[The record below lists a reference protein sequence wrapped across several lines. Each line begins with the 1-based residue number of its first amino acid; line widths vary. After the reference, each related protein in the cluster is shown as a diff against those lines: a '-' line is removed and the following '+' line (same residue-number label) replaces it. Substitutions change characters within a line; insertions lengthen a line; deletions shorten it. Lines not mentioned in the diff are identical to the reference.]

1 MARKVV
7 KAPLATRAAHDPA
20 LLRRALANPGLR
32 SKLPDNLLTA
42 DLRQQRGQNAYN
54 NAPVVPGS
62 SLTNRQADT
71 QAQTAT
77 QVQYGPQEAALKGIA
92 RDTPGWYDQY
102 LGALNDHTRNVQA
115 YQAGAQAALQNTQQ
129 GITGLSQQGL
139 SDLQGQAQASAAP
152 RGATAADQS
161 GTASNAAAIR
171 QALMGSF
178 MAQQGS
184 QGASANT
191 YADTLANVVAP
202 TQKLSAIAQSRG
214 KLSDLSRQEG
224 AFKQSQRDT
233 IAQNESK
240 NVLAGQALGINAQKA
255 ATTAKN
261 QAANID
267 LKRGVDPVTGQ
278 PLPQKAPKGYG
289 PGAPGLNKYGFTYDQ
304 WTAMDPKAQA
314 KERAGKGKNA
324 AGAGPNWLP
333 NAQMS
338 EGLSQLPALKNFATK
353 AKAGQPFLA
362 GHGKQRPLGRAEA
375 VGKLTSAVAAPKDP
389 ALMSATLDAVYD
401 GHLSASTVKA
411 LIAAGYMPSKVART
425 LGVPTASGY
434 KPTKQRFPP
443 LNLKPLKHV

>member
-32 SKLPDNLLTA
+32 SKLPDNLLSPA
-42 DLRQQRGQNAYN
+42 QRQQRGQNAYN

-115 YQAGAQAALQNTQQ
+115 YQAGAQAALQNTQA

-152 RGATAADQS
+152 RGATPADQS
-161 GTASNAAAIR
+161 QMASNATAIR

-178 MAQQGS
+178 MAQQSS

-202 TQKLSAIAQSRG
+202 TQKFSAIAASRG

-240 NVLAGQALGINAQKA
+240 NVLAGQALGINAGKA
-255 ATTAKN
+255 AQDAKN
-261 QAANID
+261 AAANID

-278 PLPQKAPKGYG
+278 PLPQKAPTGYG
-289 PGAPGLNKYGFTYDQ
+289 PGAPGMNKYGFTYDQ

-314 KERAGKGKNA
+314 KVRDGKGRNG
-324 AGAGPNWLP
+324 AGAGPKWLP
-333 NAQMS
+333 NSQMG
-338 EGLSQLPALKNFATK
+338 EGLTQLTKLKDFANR
-353 AKAGQPFLA
+353 AKSGSPFLA
-362 GHGKQRPLGRAEA
+362 GHGEQSPLDRAA
-375 VGKLTSAVAAPKDP
+375 AGQKILAAAPSLKDP
-389 ALMSATLDAVYD
+389 VLLTAALDAIYD
-401 GHLSASTVKA
+401 QHLSASTVKA

-434 KPTKQRFPP
+434 KPTKPRLPP
-443 LNLKPLKHV
+443 LKLRPLKHV